1 MRISD
6 WSSDVCSSDLREAAF
21 RDAEAREREAEAEA
35 KATAMV
41 SEAIARGDV
50 NAVNYFVA
58 QRYVDAL
65 GKFADSANQKT
76 FFLPLEATSLI
87 GAVGGIAEIARD
99 AMQQREA
106 RRGPWERSE
115 EHTSALQSLMRI
127 SYAVFCF
134 EKDKQQVRHQ

>member
-1 MRISD
+1 MIRRPPRSIRPD
-6 WSSDVCSSDLREAAF
+6 TRFPDTTLF
-21 RDAEAREREAEAEA
+21 R
-35 KATAMV
+35 
-41 SEAIARGDV
+41 SIARGDG
-50 NAVNYFVA
+50 NAVNYFGA

-106 RRGPWERSE
+106 RRGPWESSGE
-115 EHTSALQSLMRI
+115 AKS
-127 SYAVFCF
+127 
-134 EKDKQQVRHQ
+134 